1 MSIIYRLNFALSV
14 NNSHMTKKEYVEK
27 MANLIV
33 NRVRFHAPIVYDDN
47 IDFELLEVI
56 GIDPSLPVFKYEK
69 SLDNVMADAF
79 LLAQKE
85 VSFNLLTTTQPTCKK
100 CKIDALKNYVYIRTE
115 ELGYSLLSTIN
126 ALNINY
132 KSGCEFNKE
141 IEEDYIKV
149 NDEIVNLNYQ
159 NYYLYKKASSNG
171 VVYEIKEFL
180 LNGKN
185 FILNFTNLREEKQ
198 IATFEINVVLPRGY
212 YHFKRENNAIKITS
226 LTSGETAYF
235 NFQSRNAKFSFSTIS
250 GVESSTHAC
259 INMKINISINGKAQK
274 RFYFNYGENKYCFSS
289 IRDSEDFFDISQK
302 KMCEIF
308 DLKVLSRDKSFDE
321 EFNRS
326 LPQKIWLSWLKMTT
340 DEESEKKYLKLK
352 NSVAKKVKNGWQIS
366 ENFKGLKQVQIY
378 ENSGY
383 RRVFIVEGNERYILS
398 GKTKYLNFT
407 NVTNEIFQK
416 NNEIYLSFG
425 S

>member
-1 MSIIYRLNFALSV
+1 
-14 NNSHMTKKEYVEK
+14 MTKKEYVEK
-27 MANLIV
+27 MANLII

-47 IDFELLEVI
+47 VDFEILEII
-56 GIDPSLPVFKYEK
+56 GIDPTLPIFKYEK
-69 SLDNVMADAF
+69 PLDNVMADAF
-79 LLAQKE
+79 LQAQKE
-85 VSFNLLTTTQPTCKK
+85 VSFNLITTSQPACKK
-100 CKIDALKNYVYIRTE
+100 SRLNSLKNFIYIREE
-115 ELGYSLLSTIN
+115 ELGYSLLSSIN

-132 KSGCEFNKE
+132 KSGCDFNKE
-141 IEEDYIKV
+141 IEEDYIKI

-159 NYYLYKKASSNG
+159 NYYLHKKASSNG

-185 FILNFTNLREEKQ
+185 FILNFTNLHEEKE
-198 IATFEINVVLPRGY
+198 IITFEINVVLPRGY

-226 LTSGETAYF
+226 LISGEVAYF
-235 NFQSRNAKFSFSTIS
+235 NFQSKNAKFTFSTIS
-250 GVESSTHAC
+250 GLESSTHAC
-259 INMKINISINGKAQK
+259 INMKINVSLNGKAQK

-289 IRDSEDFFDISQK
+289 PHDIDEFFDISQK

-308 DLKVLSRDKSFDE
+308 DIKVLSRDKSFDE

-326 LPQKIWLSWLKMTT
+326 LPQKIWLSWLKMSS
-340 DEESEKKYLKLK
+340 DEENENRYIKLK
-352 NSVAKKVKNGWQIS
+352 NSIVKKIENGWQIN
-366 ENFKGLKQVQIY
+366 EEFKGLKQVQIY
-378 ENSGY
+378 GNSGY
-383 RRVFIVEGNERYILS
+383 RRVFIVEGAERYILS
-398 GKTKYLNFT
+398 GKTKYFNFT

>member
-1 MSIIYRLNFALSV
+1 
-14 NNSHMTKKEYVEK
+14 MTKKEYVEK

-47 IDFELLEVI
+47 IDFEILEII

-69 SLDNVMADAF
+69 SLDNVMTNAF
-79 LLAQKE
+79 LMAQKE
-85 VSFNLLTTTQPTCKK
+85 VEFNLITTQQPICKK
-100 CKIDALKNYVYIRTE
+100 SKINMLKNFVYIKEE
-115 ELGYSLLSTIN
+115 ELGYGLLASIN

-132 KSGCEFNKE
+132 KSGIEFNKE

-159 NYYLYKKASSNG
+159 NYFLHKKASSEG
-171 VVYEIKEFL
+171 IVYEIKEFL

-185 FILNFTNLREEKQ
+185 FIVNFTNLREEKC
-198 IATFEINVVLPRGY
+198 IASFEINVVLPRGY
-212 YHFKRENNAIKITS
+212 YHFKRENNAVKITS

-235 NFQSRNAKFSFSTIS
+235 NFISKNAKFSFSTIS
-250 GVESSTHAC
+250 GLESSTHAC
-259 INMKINISINGKAQK
+259 INMRVNVSLNGKGQK

-289 IRDSEDFFDISQK
+289 PHDIDEFFEISQK
-302 KMCEIF
+302 KMNEIF
-308 DLKVLSRDKSFDE
+308 DIKVLSRDKSFDE

-326 LPQKIWLSWLKMTT
+326 LPQKIWLSWLKMST
-340 DEESEKKYLKLK
+340 DEENENKYIKLK
-352 NSVAKKVKNGWQIS
+352 NSIAKKTGDAWQIN
-366 ENFKGLKQVQIY
+366 EDFKGLKQLQIY
-378 ENSGY
+378 GNSGY
-383 RRVFIVEGNERYILS
+383 RRVFIVEGNQRYILS
-398 GKTKYLNFT
+398 GKTKFFNFT
-407 NVTNEIFQK
+407 TVTNEIFQK